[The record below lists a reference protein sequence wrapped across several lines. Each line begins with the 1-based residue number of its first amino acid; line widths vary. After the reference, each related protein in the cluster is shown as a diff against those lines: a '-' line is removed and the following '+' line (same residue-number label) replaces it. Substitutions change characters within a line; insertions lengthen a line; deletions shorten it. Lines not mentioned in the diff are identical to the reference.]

1 MEWEVAGVG
10 RKARLELAE
19 PLLTDGWI
27 LAKFLFPVLLTE
39 TRPIYNHLD
48 RTSLV
53 NKGVII

>member
-1 MEWEVAGVG
+1 MAGVG
-10 RKARLELAE
+10 RWARLELAE

-27 LAKFLFPVLLTE
+27 LVKFLFPVLLTE

-53 NKGVII
+53 NKGFII

>member
-27 LAKFLFPVLLTE
+27 LAKFLFPVLLTWDE
-39 TRPIYNHLD
+39 ANIQPSWSSKL
-48 RTSLV
+48 SQ
-53 NKGVII
+53 